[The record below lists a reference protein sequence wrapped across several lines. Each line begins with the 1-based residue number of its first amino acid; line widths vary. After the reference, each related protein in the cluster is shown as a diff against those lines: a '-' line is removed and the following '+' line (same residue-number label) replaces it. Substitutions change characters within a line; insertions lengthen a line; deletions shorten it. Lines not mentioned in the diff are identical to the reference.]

1 MSWGEKLWDK
11 FDIVEKHTEKGI
23 QFSRRV
29 VQFFEEYATKKRE
42 HAQQMRKLVKQ
53 YNVNYKK
60 GNATSIAGK
69 KAGKEGAK
77 DYSYESAFYVML
89 EHVNEM
95 ATLEETMAS
104 DLEDKIILTAKHRH
118 NDFMSKRKQFL
129 SAGRDHNVRLS
140 NSMKFLETAEN
151 NFKKACKA
159 RDEAQAAFT
168 KADKDMNVTKALVA
182 KCEQTLKT
190 KTELMESSKQEYL
203 LQLKQTNE
211 AQRSHFFEQMPL
223 VFTDLEHL
231 DTDRIQDLQ
240 ALIHDFASL
249 HENYQPL
256 IEKCL
261 VGVHRCAADEVKVEE
276 DLQLVVMRHES
287 IEFPPGDKLF
297 VDYSNPNAIH
307 EAPSNIS
314 PASSHR
320 PQAPP
325 PRSARSQTASS
336 TLSSL
341 EGNNN
346 ISPTS
351 TQSHPTTAAAA
362 GEDAGD
368 ATNSSNSSCTYSS
381 SATAASADPKSVTLA
396 PSQNQGKDKE
406 KKKRGRFLSFMSKKS
421 KTFNSNEQSNLAQDF
436 PDIPYVNEVP
446 PQQRVKT
453 EAKIVE
459 LEREIEKLER
469 EREGMLKLKISYT
482 NNTAYGDPKSLEPK
496 IAKVGQ
502 ELDVRRMEL
511 KRYTEFLT
519 AISTGVVRPLRANSS
534 AAQNRIS
541 KGDYQGGGEYGD
553 PSNCYTEDASSPR
566 WRRNSAKQS
575 SFKYHGRLY

>member
-104 DLEDKIILTAKHRH
+104 DLEEKIILTAKHRH

-249 HENYQPL
+249 HENYQVSQRYSLSTIIWFL
-256 IEKCL
+256 IVKYRGCPDEK
-261 VGVHRCAADEVKVEE
+261 V
-276 DLQLVVMRHES
+276 
-287 IEFPPGDKLF
+287 
-297 VDYSNPNAIH
+297 
-307 EAPSNIS
+307 
-314 PASSHR
+314 
-320 PQAPP
+320 
-325 PRSARSQTASS
+325 
-336 TLSSL
+336 
-341 EGNNN
+341 EGNNL
-346 ISPTS
+346 SPYWNWRFFSLFFLLITKL
-351 TQSHPTTAAAA
+351 QDYHFILAFYWDTTIF
-362 GEDAGD
+362 
-368 ATNSSNSSCTYSS
+368 CY
-381 SATAASADPKSVTLA
+381 
-396 PSQNQGKDKE
+396 
-406 KKKRGRFLSFMSKKS
+406 FL
-421 KTFNSNEQSNLAQDF
+421 NNF
-436 PDIPYVNEVP
+436 PVN
-446 PQQRVKT
+446 
-453 EAKIVE
+453 
-459 LEREIEKLER
+459 
-469 EREGMLKLKISYT
+469 
-482 NNTAYGDPKSLEPK
+482 
-496 IAKVGQ
+496 
-502 ELDVRRMEL
+502 
-511 KRYTEFLT
+511 
-519 AISTGVVRPLRANSS
+519 
-534 AAQNRIS
+534 
-541 KGDYQGGGEYGD
+541 
-553 PSNCYTEDASSPR
+553 
-566 WRRNSAKQS
+566 
-575 SFKYHGRLY
+575 